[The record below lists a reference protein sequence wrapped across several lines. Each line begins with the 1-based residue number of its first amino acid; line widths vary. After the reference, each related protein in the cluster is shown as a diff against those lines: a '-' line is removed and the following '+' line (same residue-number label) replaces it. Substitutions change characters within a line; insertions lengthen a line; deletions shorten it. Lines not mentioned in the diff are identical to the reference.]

1 MEQFIQEFKVEAFGI
16 IQKLQENLLSL
27 EQEKNNKS
35 LIEEIFRGIH
45 TLKGSARMF
54 GFDKIEHVTHNLEN
68 TYDLIRS
75 GEVKTSAGIIELSLE
90 VVDVCSDILNDN
102 VDKKRYK
109 DLLGKLGSQE
119 ILNAP
124 TQESNLGV
132 FQVFYHPLE
141 NVYERG
147 VNPVAALQELETI
160 GECKVLILKGDKTI
174 EEQSIEKKFS
184 TVFEVLINLKVEKT
198 QLEDV
203 FLFMDPREFAI
214 HELSADHQTWQYA
227 INRAQELAGQK
238 FDEETIASRMQIL
251 NDFFENAAL
260 TVAEVREEKAE
271 LEPTQA
277 TRVKTSDSSAALH
290 YINVKLSRLDD
301 MMRLVSE
308 LVTIKAELH
317 YRSTVLND
325 IALSNSIDRL
335 EKVTNR
341 FRDNAF
347 SMRLVPLQIMSM
359 KFQRMVRDL
368 GEKLGKDVNLLT
380 EGLET
385 EIDKTIIH
393 EIEAPIMHI
402 IRNALDHGLETTE
415 ERKRIGKDAKGLLK
429 IVAFYAGANV
439 FIQIQDDG
447 RGLNLARIREKAVAK
462 GLISASSTLTDKEI
476 INLIFEPG
484 FSTHDEATEY
494 SGRGVGMDV
503 VKQKLKELRGSVE
516 ITTEPGL
523 GTAFTLRLPLSLS
536 ILDVLHVKV
545 GGINY
550 LLPHS
555 EVEQCLSERL
565 NTDIVQ
571 RRGFNIKYKGN
582 LLPHLHLKEI
592 FNLQNHFDQEPCI
605 IVLNKNDQLI
615 AVEVDEIVGEEQLV
629 VKPVDEALRTLDY
642 LSGISVLGN
651 GELAFLLDSIKLRES
666 FAIDNARNSTTSAHA
681 KG

>member
-1 MEQFIQEFKVEAFGI
+1 MEQFIQEFKVEASGI
-16 IQKLQENLLSL
+16 IQKLQELLLSL
-27 EQEKNNKS
+27 EQDKNNKL
-35 LIEEIFRGIH
+35 LIEEIFRGVH
-45 TLKGSARMF
+45 TLKGSSRMF
-54 GFDKIEHVTHNLEN
+54 GFDKIEHITHHLEN

-75 GEVKTSAGIIELSLE
+75 GQLKTSAGVIELSLD

-102 VDKKRYK
+102 LNKERYETLLR
-109 DLLGKLGSQE
+109 LLGSEE
-119 ILNAP
+119 IFNEPVSSSAD
-124 TQESNLGV
+124 GV
-132 FQVFYHPLE
+132 YQVFYHPSE
-141 NVYERG
+141 NIYERG
-147 VNPVAALQELETI
+147 VNPMAALQELESL
-160 GECKVLILKGDKTI
+160 GACKVFRIKGKKSFED
-174 EEQSIEKKFS
+174 QAAEKKFS
-184 TVFEVLINLKVEKT
+184 SAFEIIISLKGEKEL
-198 QLEDV
+198 LEDV
-203 FLFMDPREFAI
+203 FLFMDQNEFAI
-214 HELSADHQTWQYA
+214 HQLDADPETWKDAFARTKLQTGKA
-227 INRAQELAGQK
+227 LNEEAKKERAQIIEEYFEKMTVVQPQQLQK
-238 FDEETIASRMQIL
+238 TEPEF
-251 NDFFENAAL
+251 
-260 TVAEVREEKAE
+260 VEKAKAKSGE
-271 LEPTQA
+271 
-277 TRVKTSDSSAALH
+277 SSATLNF
-290 YINVKLSRLDD
+290 INVKLSRLDD

-308 LVTIKAELH
+308 LVSIKAELH

-325 IALSNSIDRL
+325 VALSNSIERL
-335 EKVTNR
+335 EKVTTR

-347 SMRLVPLQIMSM
+347 SMRLVPLQVLSM

-368 GEKLGKDVNLLT
+368 SEKLGKDVNLLT
-380 EGLET
+380 EGLDT

-429 IVAFYAGANV
+429 IVAFYAGASV

-447 RGLNLARIREKAVAK
+447 RGLNLNRIREKAIAK
-462 GLISASSTLTDKEI
+462 GLISATATLTDKEI

-503 VKQKLKELRGSVE
+503 VKQKLKDLRGSIE

-523 GTAFTLRLPLSLS
+523 GTAFTMRLPLSLS
-536 ILDVLHVKV
+536 ILDVLHVRV

-550 LLPHS
+550 LIPHN
-555 EVEQCLSERL
+555 EIEMCLSERL
-565 NTDIVQ
+565 NSDVIQ

-582 LLPHLHLKEI
+582 LVPNLHLKEI
-592 FNLQNHFDQEPCI
+592 FNLQSTSQEEPCI

-629 VKPVDEALRTLDY
+629 VKPVDEALRSLEY

-651 GELAFLLDSIKLRES
+651 GELAFLLDSLKLRES
-666 FAIDNARNSTTSAHA
+666 FAIDTATNPARSAHP